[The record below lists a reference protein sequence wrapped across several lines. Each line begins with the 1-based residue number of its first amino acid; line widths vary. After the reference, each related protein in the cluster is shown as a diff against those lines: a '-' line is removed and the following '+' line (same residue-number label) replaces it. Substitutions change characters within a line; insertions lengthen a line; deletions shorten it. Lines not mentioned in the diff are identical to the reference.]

1 MKSTRKCLVGI
12 AAALSTVAIGAP
24 LPTTSAVASD
34 PIVDAGWGG
43 FPFSGWAGF
52 AGMTSP
58 TIGPVVGSVAVIGPT
73 VITTAPSTF
82 VNVNN
87 QDSAGGNWAGAQWVP

>member
-1 MKSTRKCLVGI
+1 MKSTRKRLIGV
-12 AAALSTVAIGAP
+12 AAGLSVVAIGAP
-24 LPTTSAVASD
+24 VSTASAVAPV
-34 PIVDAGWGG
+34 PIVDPGAGG
-43 FPFSGWAGF
+43 FPFSGWGGF
-52 AGMTSP
+52 LGITP
-58 TIGPVVGSVAVIGPT
+58 PVIGPVEGSVAVIGPT